1 MSDSP
6 RVATKLPLDQQQ
18 VRANCHHPS
27 GNCNFLPER
36 RHRAANWGA
45 IEQMVQ
51 SHPDRLAVRKASCAV
66 TYQELNL
73 AANRIAFTIL
83 AQHEGK
89 APVVFVA

>member
-1 MSDSP
+1 M
-6 RVATKLPLDQQQ
+6 
-18 VRANCHHPS
+18 
-27 GNCNFLPER
+27 
-36 RHRAANWGA
+36 
-45 IEQMVQ
+45 Q

-89 APVVFVA
+89 APVVLLLDYDPPTIAAILGVLETEEHTFHSIPRIPRHS